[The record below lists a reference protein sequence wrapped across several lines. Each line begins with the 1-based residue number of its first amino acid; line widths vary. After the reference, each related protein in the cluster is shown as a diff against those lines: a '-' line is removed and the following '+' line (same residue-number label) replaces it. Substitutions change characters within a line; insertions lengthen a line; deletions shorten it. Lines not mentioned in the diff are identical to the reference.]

1 MVHLFNP
8 LLHVP
13 FLSFCSPLL
22 RPNRHI
28 HVHTNTH
35 HTEGAQQLKWAE
47 IKETLG
53 ISNGSKWP
61 YSGDSVEST
70 SIHYLCICFYL
81 TLHEHVLGNTH
92 TRALHKRKHTG
103 RYTHTV
109 KCLTLAAGPLES
121 RTPLLSYTLTFYYP
135 VSSSV
140 PFRGTRIAT
149 EQLLAGAAGSGQ
161 RETHYPVLNRKCL
174 LK

>member
-81 TLHEHVLGNTH
+81 TLHEHVLGHTH
-92 TRALHKRKHTG
+92 TRAAQTQTHRQVHTHSKVSHTCCRSSGISNPPPLLHSHFLLPRFLLRPVSWRED
-103 RYTHTV
+103 RYRA
-109 KCLTLAAGPLES
+109 AAGRGCRFGPK
-121 RTPLLSYTLTFYYP
+121 RNTLSCSKQEM
-135 VSSSV
+135 SS
-140 PFRGTRIAT
+140 
-149 EQLLAGAAGSGQ
+149 
-161 RETHYPVLNRKCL
+161 
-174 LK
+174 